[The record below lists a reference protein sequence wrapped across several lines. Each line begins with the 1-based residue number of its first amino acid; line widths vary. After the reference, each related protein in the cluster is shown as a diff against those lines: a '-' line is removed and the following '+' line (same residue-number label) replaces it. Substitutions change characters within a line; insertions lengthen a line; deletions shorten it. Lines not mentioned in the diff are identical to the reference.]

1 MIQSLFLEHPEE
13 RNMTYLEH
21 MKHAWFLG
29 WNLMKGSLSLF
40 IHGIVP
46 KYFQDTGSL
55 IIKDMYKIVTSIP
68 SLESE
73 EIHEKLA

>member
-1 MIQSLFLEHPEE
+1 MIQNLFLEHPEE

-29 WNLMKGSLSLF
+29 WNLMKGSIALF
-40 IHGIVP
+40 IHGLVP
-46 KYFQDTGSL
+46 KYFPDTGSL
-55 IIKDMYKIVTSIP
+55 VIKDMYKIVTNIP
-68 SLESE
+68 SVESE